1 MSSRCRTNF
10 HEECEAVIN
19 KHIYLELWA
28 SHNYLSMVS
37 TQYISLNLK
46 IISLW
51 IHFESNFYYFRLP
64 ISIGMLW
71 LSMDLL
77 NVSRKIR
84 MRNVIMLKN
93 SSSTKTKGV
102 VECFLNKLIAQKFKN
117 GKYYPLLVIFL
128 SLRFY
133 VKSKMN

>member
-1 MSSRCRTNF
+1 
-10 HEECEAVIN
+10 
-19 KHIYLELWA
+19 
-28 SHNYLSMVS
+28 
-37 TQYISLNLK
+37 
-46 IISLW
+46 
-51 IHFESNFYYFRLP
+51 
-64 ISIGMLW
+64 MLW

-102 VECFLNKLIAQKFKN
+102 AEWFSKKLLAHKFKN

-128 SLRFY
+128 LLRFY
-133 VKSKMN
+133 VKSKMNYKR